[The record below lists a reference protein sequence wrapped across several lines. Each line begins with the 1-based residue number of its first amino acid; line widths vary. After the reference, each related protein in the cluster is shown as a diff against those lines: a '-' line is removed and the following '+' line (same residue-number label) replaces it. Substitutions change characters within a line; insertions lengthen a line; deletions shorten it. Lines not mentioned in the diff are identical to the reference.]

1 MTIVRRLGRRE
12 VLQLIFIPLGCDVND
27 EKNLPLVGAEVN
39 VFAARILHTSRSKK
53 PSLDFL
59 CKFAILVQVFHDVN
73 VTEGTETLYQ
83 LNFGIS
89 TSHTHHPN

>member
-1 MTIVRRLGRRE
+1 
-12 VLQLIFIPLGCDVND
+12 
-27 EKNLPLVGAEVN
+27 
-39 VFAARILHTSRSKK
+39 
-53 PSLDFL
+53 
-59 CKFAILVQVFHDVN
+59 VQVFHDVN

>member
-39 VFAARILHTSRSKK
+39 VFAARILHTSSKQK
-53 PSLDFL
+53 
-59 CKFAILVQVFHDVN
+59 AIIRLPLASAKS
-73 VTEGTETLYQ
+73 EAAASTLQ
-83 LNFGIS
+83 EFGKTAS
-89 TSHTHHPN
+89 

>member
-39 VFAARILHTSRSKK
+39 VFAARILHTSSKQK
-53 PSLDFL
+53 
-59 CKFAILVQVFHDVN
+59 AIIRLPLASAKSEAAASTLQ
-73 VTEGTETLYQ
+73 ESGTTA
-83 LNFGIS
+83 S
-89 TSHTHHPN
+89 

>member
-39 VFAARILHTSRSKK
+39 VFAARILHTSSKQK
-53 PSLDFL
+53 
-59 CKFAILVQVFHDVN
+59 AIIRLPLASAKS
-73 VTEGTETLYQ
+73 EAAASTLLKIRQ
-83 LNFGIS
+83 N
-89 TSHTHHPN
+89 N